1 MSATEQQRAERSSG
15 PELDDGF
22 SLTEGY
28 APHEHRPLASY
39 AALTGVFGAGLGGAL
54 LALRASG
61 RELPER
67 LSAADIILVGVASHK
82 LSRMTTKD
90 KATSFLRAPF
100 TSLKGNAGHAEVDEE
115 PRGHGA
121 RRVIGELLVCPY
133 CLAQWIT
140 AAMSVGLVSAPR
152 LTRFVAAI
160 YTELALADFLQLAYL
175 AAEER
180 A

>member
-1 MSATEQQRAERSSG
+1 MSASEPHTDRDFAA
-15 PELDDGF
+15 DG
-22 SLTEGY
+22 EGNGHSPVAGY
-28 APHEHRPLASY
+28 SPHEHRPLASY

-67 LSAADIILVGVASHK
+67 VAVSDVLLLGVASHK

-100 TSLKGNAGHAEVDEE
+100 TRFRENTGYAEVSEE
-115 PRGHGA
+115 PRGEGL
-121 RRVIGELLVCPY
+121 RRTIGELLVCPY

-140 AAMSVGLVSAPR
+140 AAMSVGLVAAPR
-152 LTRFVAAI
+152 PTRFIAAI
-160 YTELALADFLQLAYL
+160 YAELALSDFLQLAYL
-175 AAEER
+175 AAEDR

>member
-1 MSATEQQRAERSSG
+1 MSSSRQPTDHAPDTHENG
-15 PELDDGF
+15 H
-22 SLTEGY
+22 SLSSAY
-28 APHEHRPLASY
+28 APHEHRPLGSY

-67 LSAADIILVGVASHK
+67 PGLADVLLVGLASHK

-100 TSLKGNAGHAEVDEE
+100 TRFQGNAGHAEVDEE
-115 PRGHGA
+115 PRGEGA
-121 RRVIGELLVCPY
+121 RRVIGELLICPY

-140 AAMSVGLVSAPR
+140 AAMSVGLVAAPR
-152 LTRFVAAI
+152 QTRFIAAI
-160 YTELALADFLQLAYL
+160 YAELTISDFLQLAYR
-175 AAEER
+175 AAEQR
-180 A
+180 T

>member
-1 MSATEQQRAERSSG
+1 MNAIGEPTETHANGDSEHA
-15 PELDDGF
+15 
-22 SLTEGY
+22 GY
-28 APHEHRPLASY
+28 APHEHRPLGSY
-39 AALTGVFGAGLGGAL
+39 AALTGVFGAGLSGAL

-67 LSAADIILVGVASHK
+67 LGLADVLLVGIASHK

-100 TSLKGNAGHAEVDEE
+100 TRFQADAGHAEVSEE
-115 PRGHGA
+115 PRGSGA
-121 RRVIGELLVCPY
+121 RRAIGELLICPY

-140 AAMSVGLVSAPR
+140 AAMSVGLVAAPR
-152 LTRFVAAI
+152 QTRFIAAI
-160 YTELALADFLQLAYL
+160 YAELTLADFLQLAYR

>member
-1 MSATEQQRAERSSG
+1 MSSTHTPPRDSQAG
-15 PELDDGF
+15 VDH
-22 SLTEGY
+22 SLTAGY

-39 AALTGVFGAGLGGAL
+39 ATLTGVFGVGVGGAL

-61 RELPER
+61 RELPQQ
-67 LSAADIILVGVASHK
+67 LSVGDLALLGVASHK
-82 LSRMTTKD
+82 LSRMLTKD

-100 TSLKGNAGHAEVDEE
+100 TRLQGNAGHAELDEE
-115 PRGHGA
+115 PRGVGA
-121 RRVIGELLVCPY
+121 RRAIGELLVCPY

-140 AAMSVGLVSAPR
+140 AAMSISLVTQPR
-152 LTRFVAAI
+152 LTRFVAGI
-160 YTELALADFLQLAYL
+160 YAELTLADFLQLAYR